1 MKKTSIALLAV
12 LLIVSALVSCSD
24 KDAENEVYYLN
35 FKPEVAEIYSEE
47 IAPVFEE
54 ETGIPLKVVTAAS
67 NQYTQTL
74 KSEMAKSQPPVI
86 FQVNG
91 PMDLMGSKND
101 VAPLENTEFYK
112 LLSDKS
118 MALELDGHVVGI
130 PYVVEG
136 YGIIYNNAI
145 MEKYFALPTNST
157 GVKSM
162 DEIDNF
168 ETLKAVVEDMTANKD
183 ALGIQGVFASTSMSA
198 GNDWRWTT
206 HLLNPALF
214 AEYGDVLTG
223 QESTTFDFAYSD
235 NFKALFDLYLDNST
249 TARGL
254 VGSKSVDDSM
264 AEFALGQC
272 AMVQNGSWGASQIL
286 GVPGNTVADEDIK
299 FLPLYMGL
307 DDEEEY
313 GLCVG
318 TENYLCINKNVSEEL
333 QKNADT
339 FLTWLFSSDTGKKF
353 VGEKLVFIT
362 PFNTFNED
370 ETPQDPLAKDM
381 VRWMNKDGIT
391 QVPTVTAAIP
401 SEQWKADF
409 GSALLGYINNQISW
423 DDVVKTAQDS
433 WAKEA
438 EIMGR

>member
-47 IAPVFEE
+47 IAPAFEE

-198 GNDWRWTT
+198 GNDWRWQT
-206 HLLNPALF
+206 HLVNVPLW
-214 AEYGDVLTG
+214 AEFG
-223 QESTTFDFAYSD
+223 STEATLDATNLAFSYNE
-235 NFKALFDLYLDNST
+235 NFKALWDLYLDNST

-272 AMVQNGSWGASQIL
+272 AMVQNGNWGASQIL

-307 DDEEEY
+307 DGEETQ

-318 TENYLCINKNVSEEL
+318 TENYLCINKNASAEA
-333 QKNADT
+333 QKNADI
-339 FLTWLFSSDTGKKF
+339 FLTWLFSSDTGKKI
-353 VGEKLVFIT
+353 VQEKLMFIT
-362 PFNTFNED
+362 PFNTFED
-370 ETPQDPLAKDM
+370 DELPADPLAKE
-381 VRWMNKDGIT
+381 VVHWMNKDGISS
-391 QVPTVTAAIP
+391 VPWVFSGIP

-409 GSALLGYINNQISW
+409 GAALLGYINGQTSW

-433 WAKEA
+433 WTKEA
-438 EIMGR
+438 QLAGR